1 MNVRK
6 MAGMAVV
13 LACLLGLAAAPCRA
27 DSPARPDKSS
37 VVPLPSST
45 EKVLYGFVPDDP
57 YFHRNTPS
65 AGWAGQWHLVNE
77 FGTGIDANVVGAWA
91 RGITG
96 AGVTIGIVDDC
107 LQINHPDLA
116 PNYDAAD
123 SWDFGSNDD
132 DPSPA
137 NPGDMHGTSV
147 AGVAAAKGGNSIG
160 VVGAAPNAGL
170 AGLRI
175 DFVNQTEQMFI
186 DATLYHSSGNNTSIK
201 VKNHSYGVSAPYV
214 DAAGEVAALKT
225 SAAAGTIHV
234 FSAGNQRSSNWIVG
248 WADDTNKKQLRNNPA
263 GIAVA
268 ALGSDGKYASYS
280 SYGACVFVTA
290 PSNSASGFTGITTTD
305 VTGTGGYNDAT
316 HDSFPDDNYT
326 SQFGGTSSASPLVAG
341 VMALGKEV
349 QPALNGRMA
358 KHLLAMTSRIVNASD
373 ASESSDGGWRTN
385 AAGRHFNQN
394 YGFGLVDADAFT
406 AAAVQ
411 YTGVSPLITEG
422 TGTVQVG
429 AAIPDNNL
437 TGVTRTFTLN
447 QDVPL
452 EEVLV
457 HLNITHTWRG
467 DLEAYLTSPSGYT
480 SRLLI
485 WAADPDDVIDWTFTT
500 NAFWGEDP
508 EGLWSLNVRDTWEY
522 DLGTWN
528 SYSAT
533 AYMGTL
539 VPEPATLSLLALG
552 GLALLRRK
560 SDYGG

>member
-1 MNVRK
+1 MNVRM

-13 LACLLGLAAAPCRA
+13 LACLPGLAAAPCLA

-37 VVPLPSST
+37 VVLIPGSAQV
-45 EKVLYGFVPDDP
+45 VLYGFVPNDP
-57 YFHRNTPS
+57 YFRRNTPS

-77 FGTGIDANVVGAWA
+77 FGTGIDANVLGAWA

-107 LQINHPDLA
+107 LQIAHPDLA

-123 SWDFGSNDD
+123 SWDFGSNDG
-132 DPSPA
+132 DPSPV

-175 DFVNQTEQMFI
+175 DFDNQTVQMFI

-201 VKNHSYGVSAPYV
+201 VKNHSYGYNTPYV
-214 DAAGEVAALKT
+214 DAAGPVTALET
-225 SAAAGTIHV
+225 SAASGTIHV
-234 FSAGNQRSSNWIVG
+234 FAAGNQRST
-248 WADDTNKKQLRNNPA
+248 WAQDTNTMQLQNSRA
-263 GIAVA
+263 IIAVA
-268 ALGSDGKYASYS
+268 ALGSNGKYASYS
-280 SYGACVFVTA
+280 SFGACVFVTA
-290 PSNSASGFTGITTTD
+290 PASSASGLLRVTTTD
-305 VTGTGGYNDAT
+305 VTGTGGYNNAT
-316 HDSFPDDNYT
+316 SDSFPDDNYT

-485 WAADPDDVIDWTFTT
+485 WAGDPGDVIDWTFTT

-508 EGLWSLNVRDTWEY
+508 EGLWSLNVRDTWLY

-560 SDYGG
+560 SGYGG